1 MNVHFEKQ
9 NNQNFNRHSTVKTT
23 VDSTCSMTASQAG
36 KRYEVHTNSGSL
48 RSISQ
53 SLVRNQRHTHSRESS
68 NSRSNASGS
77 QILMSDGK
85 GMLDKTQIEA
95 RETINVENTVDRT
108 RTKLEK
114 KASNRMTLIKQ
125 GNIGSKER

>member
-1 MNVHFEKQ
+1 
-9 NNQNFNRHSTVKTT
+9 
-23 VDSTCSMTASQAG
+23 
-36 KRYEVHTNSGSL
+36 
-48 RSISQ
+48 
-53 SLVRNQRHTHSRESS
+53 
-68 NSRSNASGS
+68 
-77 QILMSDGK
+77 MSDGK